1 MVTDVAASATAD
13 RELLLVELVD
23 RAGAAL
29 GACPVGEAHTELGR
43 LHRAFSVLLYDTD
56 GRVLLQRRAAVKTR
70 FALRWSNTCCGHP
83 GPGQEAAA
91 AARTRLGDELGISEA
106 QTTPLTEAG
115 TFYYRAADT
124 ATPYVEEEWD
134 HVFVAVLTSGTPVP
148 AESEVSDVRW
158 VHPDALAAEIEARP
172 GEFTPWLAR
181 VLDIAG
187 KLSMEGTRP

>member
-1 MVTDVAASATAD
+1 MTTDVAASATAD

-23 RAGAAL
+23 RAGAAV
-29 GACPVGEAHTELGR
+29 GACPVGEAHTERGR
-43 LHRAFSVLLYDTD
+43 LHRAFSVLLYDND

-83 GPGQEAAA
+83 APGQVVAA
-91 AARTRLGDELGISEA
+91 AARTRLAEELGISAA

-134 HVFVAVLTSGTPVP
+134 HVLVAALTGGALAP
-148 AESEVSDVRW
+148 AESEVSEVRW
-158 VHPDALAAEIEARP
+158 VHTGPLAAEIETRP
-172 GEFTPWLAR
+172 DEFTPWLAR
-181 VLDIAG
+181 VLNVAG

>member
-1 MVTDVAASATAD
+1 MVMDVAASATAD

-29 GACPVGEAHTELGR
+29 GACPVGEAHTEHGR

-83 GPGQEAAA
+83 APGQDAAA
-91 AARTRLGDELGISEA
+91 AASTRLAEELGISAA

-115 TFYYRAADT
+115 TFYYRAADA

-134 HVFVAVLTSGTPVP
+134 HVFVAALTSGAPVP
-148 AESEVSDVRW
+148 AESEVSEVRW
-158 VHPDALAAEIEARP
+158 VHPGQLAAEIDARP
-172 GEFTPWLAR
+172 DEFTPWLAR

-187 KLSMEGTRP
+187 QLSVEGIRP